1 MGEKMVLYFIT
12 GNKNKFM
19 QVRNILSPQIKVEQL
34 EIDLIEIQEIDAK
47 KIIQHKLLEAQKHHS
62 GEFLVEDTS
71 LYLDALNGLPGPLI
85 KWFWNSLGPNGI
97 YDLSKKLGGT
107 SAKAVSIFGYSNGT
121 ETKFFSGEVLGEI
134 AKPGKDDG
142 FGWNRIFKPKGSD
155 KVLSDMPF
163 EEIIAVGMRKK
174 ALEKFKEYYLKK

>member
-1 MGEKMVLYFIT
+1 MGLYFIT
-12 GNKNKFM
+12 GNKNKFL
-19 QVRNILSPQIKVEQL
+19 QVKNIFSPEIKIEQL
-34 EIDLIEIQEIDAK
+34 EIDLIEIQDLDAK
-47 KIIQHKLLEAQKHHS
+47 KIIEHKLLEAQKHHS

-85 KWFWNSLGPNGI
+85 KWFWKSLGPSGI
-97 YDLSKKLGGT
+97 YDLTKKMGESK
-107 SAKAVSIFGYSNGT
+107 AKAVSIFGYSGGK
-121 ETKFFSGEVLGEI
+121 EIQFFSGEVIGEI

-142 FGWNRIFKPKGSD
+142 FGWNRIFQPKGSN

-163 EEIIAVGMRKK
+163 EEIVAVGMRKK